1 MIFTISETK
10 MERCVESLLP
20 LDLLEEM
27 EMDTN
32 RLALE
37 KPFRESF
44 GLFLKMLLKFKVIQ
58 I

>member
-32 RLALE
+32 RLA
-37 KPFRESF
+37 
-44 GLFLKMLLKFKVIQ
+44 
-58 I
+58 